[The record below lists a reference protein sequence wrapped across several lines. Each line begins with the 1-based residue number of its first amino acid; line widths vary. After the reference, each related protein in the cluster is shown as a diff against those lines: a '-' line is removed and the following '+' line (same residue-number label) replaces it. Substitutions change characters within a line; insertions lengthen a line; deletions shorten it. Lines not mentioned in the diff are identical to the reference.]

1 MTDCTDTE
9 ALAMQWRRT
18 PQQERSQQTVEALLS
33 ATATLLDEVGY
44 DGLTTKAIAARAGTS
59 IGAFYQF
66 FANKEAAINELVQ
79 RYRGEI
85 RRFLEDAVSRS
96 GGGISV
102 AWTDDAIA
110 GLAHIYENLPGF
122 RGVWSGQFAQS
133 PLAEQA
139 ERLRREVFDAL
150 DDALGRAFPDVD
162 ADRRRRCLGMTL
174 ETAKLLLGSD
184 QELVKQ
190 ELPRM
195 LGLYVSSYF
204 GTGRA
209 EDDAPAMPLS

>member
-1 MTDCTDTE
+1 MTDFKESAAMT
-9 ALAMQWRRT
+9 MQWRRT

-66 FANKEAAINELVQ
+66 FANKDAAINELVQ

-96 GGGISV
+96 GEGISV
-102 AWTDDAIA
+102 AWTDHAIA
-110 GLAHIYENLPGF
+110 GLAQIYENLPGF
-122 RGVWSGQFAQS
+122 RGVWSCQFAQ
-133 PLAEQA
+133 PALDEQA
-139 ERLRREVFDAL
+139 DRLRHEVFEAL
-150 DDALGRAFPDVD
+150 DDALGRAYPDVD
-162 ADRRRRCLGMTL
+162 SDRRRRCLGMTL

-184 QELVKQ
+184 NELIKQ

-204 GTGRA
+204 GSERGTG
-209 EDDAPAMPLS
+209 DG

>member
-1 MTDCTDTE
+1 MNAANDAPDCQTAAT
-9 ALAMQWRRT
+9 MQWRRT
-18 PQQERSQQTVEALLS
+18 PQQERSQQTVEALLG

-44 DGLTTKAIAARAGTS
+44 EGLTTKAIAARAGTS

-85 RRFLEDAVSRS
+85 RRFLEEAVSRS
-96 GGGISV
+96 GGDGISV
-102 AWTDDAIA
+102 AWTDSAIA
-110 GLAHIYENLPGF
+110 GLAQIYENLPGF
-122 RGVWSGQFAQS
+122 HGVWSGQFAHT
-133 PLAEQA
+133 PLEAQA

-150 DDALGRAFPDVD
+150 DDALGMAFPGID
-162 ADRRRRCLGMTL
+162 AETRRRCLGMTL

-190 ELPRM
+190 ELPRL

-204 GTGRA
+204 G
-209 EDDAPAMPLS
+209 PARTDELT